1 MRKGVLH
8 FTLNPS
14 NCGTTKCLVHN
25 RNKAKEH
32 TKYRCIRIVYFS
44 VYFKL
49 VVFSLEKYQQIQY
62 RHPL

>member
-1 MRKGVLH
+1 MHGA
-8 FTLNPS
+8 
-14 NCGTTKCLVHN
+14 TTKCLVHN